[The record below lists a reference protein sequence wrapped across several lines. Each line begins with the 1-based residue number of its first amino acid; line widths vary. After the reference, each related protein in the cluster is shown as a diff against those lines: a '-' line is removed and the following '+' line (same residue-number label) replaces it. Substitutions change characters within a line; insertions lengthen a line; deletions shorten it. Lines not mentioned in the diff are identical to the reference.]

1 MESHWTR
8 ILAVTPLLAAGIAAG
23 LAFSAPASGFSTLQ
37 QWGEPAH
44 GPTPGGGFVFGTG
57 SRHDKG
63 VTCGMCHTNDKGQQL
78 GNLSMTFTPTP
89 AWESVQGASGYKPGQ
104 VYQIA
109 VSMSSSAGLLG
120 TGKSPDHNDFAVTIE
135 DQNGVLAGVLA
146 SDSCPGGQNCVS
158 TANCAPTF
166 TPLGQLPQSATTHI
180 YGPSCTTIVTI
191 PRQNPA
197 LTSWKFTWTAPAAG
211 TGPVTLFYG
220 GVDGNAA
227 GTPIRSVG
235 DDTVAGTIKL
245 SEGG

>member
-1 MESHWTR
+1 MKAIWNHLSSAAP
-8 ILAVTPLLAAGIAAG
+8 ILVAGIAAG
-23 LAFSAPASGFSTLQ
+23 LALAAPASGFSTLQ
-37 QWGEPAH
+37 QWGEAAH

-57 SRHDKG
+57 SRHDRG
-63 VTCGMCHTNDKGQQL
+63 VTCGMCHTNEKGQQL
-78 GNLSMTFTPTP
+78 GNLAMTFTPTP
-89 AWESVQGASGYKPGQ
+89 AWESVPEGNGYKPGQ

-109 VSMSSSAGLLG
+109 VSMSSSVALFG
-120 TGKSPDHNDFAVTIE
+120 TGKAPDHNDFAVTIE

-166 TPLGQLPQSATTHI
+166 TPLAQLPPGSTTHI
-180 YGPSCTTIVTI
+180 YGPACTTVVSI

-197 LTSWKFTWTAPAAG
+197 LTSWKITWTAPAAG

-220 GVDGNAA
+220 AVDGDAA

-235 DDTVAGTIKL
+235 DDVAIGTIKL
-245 SEGG
+245 GEGG